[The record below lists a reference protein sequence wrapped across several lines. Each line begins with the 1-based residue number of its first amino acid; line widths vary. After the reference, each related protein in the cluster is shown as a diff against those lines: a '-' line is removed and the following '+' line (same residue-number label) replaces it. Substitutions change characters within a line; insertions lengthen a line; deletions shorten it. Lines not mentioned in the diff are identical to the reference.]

1 MKTPAISNLINVTGT
16 LTSDTSAAK
25 QSGTSSDTQ
34 FNRMLSRGIEERR
47 KLNEPGKPIA
57 KEGSPA
63 KQATQSTR
71 SPAGTNDAGAGDE
84 SNAASIDEE
93 ATAPAAET
101 SVGRTKPSAEADAE
115 SENDE
120 AALAA
125 SSDEL
130 LALVANLTQ
139 AAAPAVAPAANAAAD
154 AATGAPVDD
163 TAPPAS
169 IDATATAAVTAT
181 VTAALG
187 AKSADLASAVEA
199 SADPA
204 QAAGK
209 PGAAAQ
215 AILTA
220 LRNRAASET
229 ATSKE
234 PGAATEFDASLAQA
248 KDNKRAADAT
258 AAPAQPLSGKNDP
271 AAATQSGPELH
282 AAKTAVDAQPAAA
295 PIAPI
300 NVAPQSPASM
310 QQVQAAAAA
319 AADKLTPRVGSN
331 NWDQALG
338 QKVVWMVAGEQQSA
352 SLTLNPPD
360 LGPLQV
366 VLSVSNSQ
374 ATVNFTAAQPEV
386 RQALENAVPKLR
398 EMLGDAG
405 IQLGQANV
413 SAGTPNNQQG
423 GFGERQHASRGT
435 GPKIDGDADTP
446 VRTVRSQTITNGG
459 QGLVDTFA

>member
-16 LTSDTSAAK
+16 RTSDTSAAK
-25 QSGTSSDTQ
+25 QSGTSSDMQ

-71 SPAGTNDAGAGDE
+71 SPAGTNDAGDE

-101 SVGRTKPSAEADAE
+101 SAGQTKPSAEADAE
-115 SENDE
+115 SEDDE

-139 AAAPAVAPAANAAAD
+139 AAAPAANAAAD

-163 TAPPAS
+163 TAQPAS
-169 IDATATAAVTAT
+169 IDATATAAVTPTVTAT

-199 SADPA
+199 SAADPA

-209 PGAAAQ
+209 PDAAAQ
-215 AILTA
+215 ATLTA
-220 LRNRAASET
+220 LRNRAASGT

-300 NVAPQSPASM
+300 NVAPHSPASM

-374 ATVNFTAAQPEV
+374 ATINFTAAQPEV

-446 VRTVRSQTITNGG
+446 VRTVRSQTITSGG